1 MSARFAPAVRQRPTA
16 YEMYYPFGATRR
28 KSAALTQFFSSARE
42 FALTKFRPYLLVSTK
57 THPGPDRRGKPRLL
71 DRLRQSIRARHYSP
85 RTEKA
90 YVGWIKRF
98 IFFHGKRH
106 PNELGEEGVT
116 AFLNYLAV
124 ERKVSASTQN
134 QARNALLFLYKN
146 VLDRDLEWLDGI
158 VRAKDPRRLP
168 VVLTREEVAEVLRHV
183 HGTPWLMAST
193 M

>member
-1 MSARFAPAVRQRPTA
+1 M
-16 YEMYYPFGATRR
+16 
-28 KSAALTQFFSSARE
+28 
-42 FALTKFRPYLLVSTK
+42 STK

>member
-1 MSARFAPAVRQRPTA
+1 M
-16 YEMYYPFGATRR
+16 
-28 KSAALTQFFSSARE
+28 
-42 FALTKFRPYLLVSTK
+42 
-57 THPGPDRRGKPRLL
+57 
-71 DRLRQSIRARHYSP
+71 
-85 RTEKA
+85 
-90 YVGWIKRF
+90 
-98 IFFHGKRH
+98 
-106 PNELGEEGVT
+106 T